1 MVIDFCA
8 VPGWGALAL
17 AANFMQETLR
27 SSVRGRPWVVV
38 ERPDQRQLFVAGMPQ
53 ELRLAVM
60 KEQLL
65 WVRVEDAKLIPEIV
79 QLLLQSSLCEGIF
92 LRGLEDRDMER
103 PQLWMRRWQ
112 LECERVGTHLF
123 RVHEQPSDL
132 VGVKLKVQWHS
143 ESEVELL
150 RGWSLLRKDSR
161 ENSYQ
166 SVQTVLR
173 KALHKTKIDESA
185 FAFADVELTNADL
198 KNTMKIEKGASYGQV
213 PDQQTA

>member
-8 VPGWGALAL
+8 VPGLGALAL

-38 ERPDQRQLFVAGMPQ
+38 ERPDQKQLFVAGMPQ
-53 ELRLAVM
+53 DLRLAVM
-60 KEQLL
+60 EGQVL
-65 WVRVEDAKLIPEIV
+65 WVRVEDVKLIPEIV

-92 LRGLEDRDMER
+92 LRGLEDSDMEH

-123 RVHEQPSDL
+123 RVHDQPSDL
-132 VGVKLKVQWHS
+132 VGVQLKVQWHS
-143 ESEVELL
+143 KTDLELL
-150 RGWSLLRKDSR
+150 RGWSLLRKNTR

-166 SVQTVLR
+166 SLRTVLH
-173 KALHKTKIDESA
+173 KALHKTKIDEA
-185 FAFADVELTNADL
+185 VFALTDANV
-198 KNTMKIEKGASYGQV
+198 TIEKGAPYGQV